1 MIGYRLDKLPSDGY
15 LSKIFISWKDPTAP
29 SAVPC
34 NCRQVSILIKSRL
47 DSSLRNVKQNDFNN
61 EAAGSG
67 CGDVKQNNFK
77 IDHILDGFVSAII
90 GVFESAV

>member
-1 MIGYRLDKLPSDGY
+1 M
-15 LSKIFISWKDPTAP
+15 
-29 SAVPC
+29 
-34 NCRQVSILIKSRL
+34 L

>member
-1 MIGYRLDKLPSDGY
+1 MEPKDSVRQMPVPSAAAAG
-15 LSKIFISWKDPTAP
+15 LACRFTGVSPTASWP
-29 SAVPC
+29 
-34 NCRQVSILIKSRL
+34 L

>member
-1 MIGYRLDKLPSDGY
+1 MVRSSWIESCDVLLPFGRGWPPALDCGFGSVA
-15 LSKIFISWKDPTAP
+15 LSMP
-29 SAVPC
+29 
-34 NCRQVSILIKSRL
+34 L

-77 IDHILDGFVSAII
+77 IDDILDGFVSAII